1 MNDQTSG
8 RRYYFTTRDLLLMA
22 ALAALGGVSGTAIN
36 AIGDAL
42 QATLGISG
50 SLQWA
55 AGLHVLWLV
64 LAVGLTGK
72 GGAGT
77 ITGLLKG
84 AVEFLSGNTHGV
96 LILLIDLVAGLLVD
110 VAVFPFRY
118 KDRLLPL
125 TLAGGLATA
134 SNVFVFQLFAAA
146 PEDVVRFIWLIAGIA
161 LVSGVV
167 LAGGLG
173 YALLQALRRA
183 GVVRDQPVA
192 PLGHR
197 AYPLFLGTMALLAVG
212 AGFYLSAAL
221 KGPPT
226 VRIVGNVAA
235 PYEYMATD
243 VRFSPQ
249 TYQLQINN
257 MTRQFTG
264 VPLREIIAVAQPDDT
279 VGAALVSATDG
290 YSFFI
295 TRDEIEQSDTLIL
308 AHRGAGDDLS
318 YEVAGAENSKAWVR
332 NVQEIRL
339 VAQALVVVRGAVD
352 RPFPYNPADWQMEM
366 ENGQLDLGQ
375 GTNKYQGMSLAPV
388 LDKWQPQA
396 SATELVLVTASGQ
409 SATLSLD
416 EARRD
421 EGWRLWS
428 VNTAAGMTFAVAHDD
443 GRVLATDVVA
453 IEVR

>member
-1 MNDQTSG
+1 MSDRTPE
-8 RRYYFTTRDLLLMA
+8 RRYYLTTRDLLLMA

-36 AIGDAL
+36 AVGDAL
-42 QATLGISG
+42 QAALGFSG
-50 SLQWA
+50 TMQWA

-96 LILLIDLVAGLLVD
+96 LILLIDFVAGLLVD
-110 VAVFPFRY
+110 AAVLPFRR

-146 PEDVVRFIWLIAGIA
+146 PEDVVRFIWLIAGVA
-161 LVSGVV
+161 FVSGVV

-183 GVVRDQPVA
+183 GVVKDQPVA
-192 PLGHR
+192 PLGRHV
-197 AYPLFLGTMALLAVG
+197 YPLFLGAMALLAAG
-212 AGFYLSAAL
+212 AGLYLSAAL
-221 KGPPT
+221 KGPPA
-226 VRIVGNVAA
+226 VSIVGNVAA
-235 PYEYMATD
+235 PYEYTATD
-243 VRFSPQ
+243 ARFTPRS
-249 TYQLQINN
+249 YQLQINN

-295 TRDEIEQSDTLIL
+295 TRDEIERSDTLIL
-308 AHRGAGDDLS
+308 AHRGAGDEMS
-318 YEVAGAENSKAWVR
+318 YEIAGAENSKAWVR
-332 NVQEIRL
+332 NVKEIRL
-339 VAQALVVVRGAVD
+339 VAQTLVVVRGAVD

-375 GTNKYQGMSLAPV
+375 GVNKYQGMSLGPV

-396 SATELVLVTASGQ
+396 SARELVLVQADGQ
-409 SATLSLD
+409 SATLALD

-421 EGWRLWS
+421 DGWRLWS

-443 GRVLATDVVA
+443 GRVLATEVVA